1 MFSLLFK
8 SFYHS
13 QDVLLETL
21 TIFCR
26 LWILTC
32 GINVFHI
39 LDGCTLR
46 TRERLVS
53 KETTC
58 ILISP
63 FFFLLD
69 YKGYSASN
77 PALSCAEVLENR
89 P

>member
-13 QDVLLETL
+13 QGVLLEAL
-21 TIFCR
+21 TSR
-26 LWILTC
+26 LWKLTC

-46 TRERLVS
+46 KRERLVS
-53 KETTC
+53 KETKC
-58 ILISP
+58 ILIFL